1 MAGRGKI
8 IIVDDEPLNR
18 EIMEEILEQDYDLHF
33 AVSGQECL
41 DMAPQVQPELI
52 LLDVSMPGMSGY
64 DVCKQLKGDRR
75 TRDIQVTFVSALDTL
90 ADRLAG
96 YDVGG
101 DDYITKPF
109 DAKELLKKVQ
119 VALKSKEEQRHLQ
132 NNADAAMKTA
142 ISAITSTNEIGVVL
156 QFLSAA
162 FHCREYRCVAQL
174 VIDTIGAFGY
184 SSTVQVRAAGEEINQ
199 SSEGT
204 INPLEVAVIKRISG
218 EDRQID
224 MGSRSII
231 NFDHISVLVKGMPV
245 NDQDEYT
252 RLKENIAVVAEG
264 ADMRIGAIKA
274 QAQILDKAGLL
285 DVMRHAQ
292 QALQQLN
299 HQQSTHREKLDEM
312 MQKLSG
318 KVNESLAQFD
328 ISDVASQAIINHI
341 NETTRNVLALFE
353 DEKALEEN
361 VTEVMDELQNAMN
374 H

>member
-1 MAGRGKI
+1 
-8 IIVDDEPLNR
+8 
-18 EIMEEILEQDYDLHF
+18 
-33 AVSGQECL
+33 
-41 DMAPQVQPELI
+41 
-52 LLDVSMPGMSGY
+52 
-64 DVCKQLKGDRR
+64 
-75 TRDIQVTFVSALDTL
+75 
-90 ADRLAG
+90 
-96 YDVGG
+96 
-101 DDYITKPF
+101 
-109 DAKELLKKVQ
+109 
-119 VALKSKEEQRHLQ
+119 
-132 NNADAAMKTA
+132 
-142 ISAITSTNEIGVVL
+142 
-156 QFLSAA
+156 
-162 FHCREYRCVAQL
+162 
-174 VIDTIGAFGY
+174 
-184 SSTVQVRAAGEEINQ
+184 
-199 SSEGT
+199 
-204 INPLEVAVIKRISG
+204 
-218 EDRQID
+218 
-224 MGSRSII
+224 
-231 NFDHISVLVKGMPV
+231 VLVKGMPV